1 LSRFFKTAGQRT
13 RRSDAMNVKGSFEVK
28 MTPEPP
34 YDVVEG
40 VSLARARFD
49 KTFTGPLEGTSTVAF
64 LSARTSVA
72 TSAGY
77 VALERVDAVLEGRRG
92 TFVVVH
98 TGLMNRGVSSLTITI
113 VPDSGTGDL
122 TGISGKMGIEIV
134 EGKHVYELD
143 YEIRC

>member
-1 LSRFFKTAGQRT
+1 
-13 RRSDAMNVKGSFEVK
+13 MNVKGSFEVK